1 MNNCKIVAILIAAF
15 AWSVPNA
22 YAQKNHPE
30 NKHADSAS
38 QWKGTRVHVLKANTI
53 VPQKPIAR
61 VGILAVDS
69 LVIKNPIC
77 VVFSPTIIPPV
88 KMADEGPKADKQ
100 NSTANE
106 PFFTKWKD
114 VIAALGMLGALGV
127 SLGALCISIRALRY
141 TGNLFR
147 VTRNG
152 TASQIRESKNLVGI
166 TKDTANKQL
175 RAYAGVER
183 MKIYPTKVTIRI
195 KNFGSTPAKNVR
207 LWCAFAAADL
217 DVPALLALRTN
228 SDASLLAGDTLWPA
242 SSVQRGKEFSDLGI
256 VFFAH
261 GLILYEDIFGVERS
275 TTFQHMLAVTENV
288 HLGYAHTKGNS
299 AT

>member
-1 MNNCKIVAILIAAF
+1 MNNRKIAAILIAAF

-22 YAQKNHPE
+22 YAQENNPE

-114 VIAALGMLGALGV
+114 VIAALGMFGALGV
-127 SLGALCISIRALRY
+127 SLGALCISIRALHY

-152 TASQIRESKNLVGI
+152 AASQIRESKNLIGI
-166 TKDTANKQL
+166 TSDTANRQL
-175 RAYAGVER
+175 RAYVGITDVRSYAD
-183 MKIYPTKVTIRI
+183 KVT
-195 KNFGSTPAKNVR
+195 FGISNYGQTPAQDVLVWANCGETA
-207 LWCAFAAADL
+207 LSTEDL
-217 DVPALLALRTN
+217 KTFRENDM
-228 SDASLLAGDTLWPA
+228 SAGTLWPGNLTR
-242 SSVQRGKEFSDLGI
+242 RGVDRN
-256 VFFAH
+256 
-261 GLILYEDIFGVERS
+261 GLESPFTFRGVLTYTDIFKKS
-275 TTFQHMLAVTENV
+275 HTTTFQYFVMDIPGIHKSGP
-288 HLGYAHTKGNS
+288 HDKGNS
-299 AT
+299 FT